1 MKPVY
6 DSLIENGQEFGIG
19 HFGTFVVNTFRI
31 EKGFKMWGNEMNC
44 DGSILEAG
52 LEAFVR
58 WKKPSNFLG
67 KDALTQQLSEWRN
80 QKLTMLEVENAQGQQ
95 VDPEGNESVW
105 LCGRVRNRGRF
116 SFCGNNSQTLIFLGY
131 WKLHLWMLQSSFR
144 KRFGFCLHTFNV
156 RRSWY

>member
-1 MKPVY
+1 MPRNQMKPVY
-6 DSLIENGQEFGIG
+6 DSLMQNGQEFGIG

-67 KDALTQQLSEWRN
+67 KDALTNQLAEWRN

-105 LCGRVRNRGRF
+105 LCGRVRKKGPF
-116 SFCGNNSQTLIFLGY
+116 WPLKMF
-131 WKLHLWMLQSSFR
+131 
-144 KRFGFCLHTFNV
+144 
-156 RRSWY
+156 